1 MTIDDQELL
10 SRLQHALEGI
20 GPDDCSSERA
30 QNIKDLVVKTLDNSI
45 RFLSKE
51 NQVPAA
57 NDK

>member
-10 SRLQHALEGI
+10 SRLQYALEGI
-20 GPDDCSSERA
+20 GPDECSSERA